1 MDIVDVPVCNV
12 ISDVPRTSRSDA
24 GTYFVASAA
33 GAAGWLSIGHSRQ
46 TLNQAKDRIKH
57 EITAR

>member
-12 ISDVPRTSRSDA
+12 ISDVPRASRSDA

-33 GAAGWLSIGHSRQ
+33 GATELRVAKHRAF
-46 TLNQAKDRIKH
+46 QADIKSG
-57 EITAR
+57 IR